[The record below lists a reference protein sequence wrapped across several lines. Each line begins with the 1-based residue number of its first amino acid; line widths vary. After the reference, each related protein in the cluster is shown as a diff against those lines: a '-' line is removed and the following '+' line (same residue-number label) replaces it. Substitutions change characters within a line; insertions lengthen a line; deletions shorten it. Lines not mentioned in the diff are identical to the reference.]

1 MANVQERIIKKYDLD
16 PATLQPSH
24 EGGQVKC
31 VGRSKKDGKWYGWSH
46 RAIGGFKSKGAA
58 KRFAKSVS

>member
-1 MANVQERIIKKYDLD
+1 MQDRIIKKYDLD

-31 VGRSKKDGKWYGWSH
+31 VGQSKRNGKWYGWSH
-46 RAIGGFKSKGAA
+46 RAISSFKSKARA
-58 KRFAKSVS
+58 KAFAKSVS